1 MSDEANKFE
10 NETFEEEK
18 YDQLYYALKHRRIFQ
33 KTEDKIKEL
42 IDVLNEAVRLYEI
55 VLEIPRD
62 EAITTAVKHF
72 LKGLIILL
80 ADKFGVENIAQAV
93 VEFYQ
98 DLKEIEDVDA
108 IADTIREHLEDSKR
122 ARSK

>member
-1 MSDEANKFE
+1 MSEEANKFE

-18 YDQLYYALKHRRIFQ
+18 YDQLYYALKHKRIFQ

-42 IDVLNEAVRLYEI
+42 INVLNEAIRLYEI

-72 LKGLIILL
+72 LRGLIILL

-93 VEFYQ
+93 VELYQ

-108 IADTIREHLEDSKR
+108 IADTIREHLEDFKK